1 MPSRRLSLA
10 TCFILLAG
18 AMALTRV
25 NHFSAIPDA
34 SWAVFMVAGYLLRG
48 QFRWAFPLLMAVA
61 VVVDYLVISR
71 AGLDFWS
78 HYCVSPGYWFLLPA
92 HLSLW
97 LAGSWLASRQTP
109 LGLRSAQFAAA
120 LVGGVVLC
128 HLFAQ
133 GGFYWFSS
141 SVAEPSVAGWWKN
154 YTDWLWPYFRT
165 TAMYVLPLAL
175 LEAARLGLRRSRAL
189 DLSVR

>member
-1 MPSRRLSLA
+1 MPSRRLTLA
-10 TCFILLAG
+10 TSFVLLAG

-25 NHFSAIPDA
+25 NHFSLVPDA
-34 SWAVFMVAGYLLRG
+34 SWAVFFVAGYLLRG
-48 QFRWAFPLLMAVA
+48 QLRWAFPLLMAVA
-61 VVVDYLVISR
+61 VAVDYLVITR

-97 LAGSWLASRQTP
+97 LAGSWLAARQSP
-109 LGLRSAQFAAA
+109 LGLRAAQFAGA

-133 GGFYWFSS
+133 GGFYWLSS
-141 SVAEPSVAGWWKN
+141 SVAEPSLAGWWKN
-154 YTDWLWPYFRT
+154 FSDWLWPYFRT

-175 LEAARLGLRRSRAL
+175 IEGLRLGLRQNVADHLQAR
-189 DLSVR
+189 

>member
-1 MPSRRLSLA
+1 MPSRRLSIA
-10 TCFILLAG
+10 TVFVLLAG

-25 NHFSAIPDA
+25 HHFGAIPDA
-34 SWAVFMVAGYLLRG
+34 SWAVFFVGGYLLRG
-48 QFRWAFPLLMAVA
+48 QIRWAFPLLMALA

-97 LAGSWLASRQTP
+97 LAGSWLAARKSP
-109 LGLRSAQFAAA
+109 LGLRALQFAAA
-120 LVGGVVLC
+120 LCVGVVLC

-133 GGFYWFSS
+133 GGFYWLSS
-141 SVAEPSVAGWWKN
+141 SVAEPTVAGWWKN
-154 YTDWLWPYFRT
+154 YTDWLWPYFRS
-165 TAMYVLPLAL
+165 TALYVLPLAVIEGL
-175 LEAARLGLRRSRAL
+175 RLGLRQRDPADAVAR
-189 DLSVR
+189 